1 MYNEYLLTKDDKIKR
16 QIIRFAREHKFETV
30 YVN

>member
-1 MYNEYLLTKDDKIKR
+1 MYNEYLLTNDEKIKR
-16 QIIRFAREHKFETV
+16 QIIRFAREHKLKTV